1 MSVIHRP
8 IVQERDSRDVASYKI
23 LKHSIEYVNE
33 GYDAV
38 FFPFDK
44 DSAHESVVVARNGML
59 HNGNILPDT
68 YVTIRG
74 KDCVSVL
81 VVMLEAL
88 VSHTYPLNA
97 IYVAQDDGGE
107 GEGEDDD
114 EGEGEG
120 EGEDGDMDE
129 EPTVVSPKRKK

>member
-1 MSVIHRP
+1 
-8 IVQERDSRDVASYKI
+8 
-23 LKHSIEYVNE
+23 
-33 GYDAV
+33 
-38 FFPFDK
+38 
-44 DSAHESVVVARNGML
+44 ML
-59 HNGNILPDT
+59 HTGNILTDT

-120 EGEDGDMDE
+120 EDGDMDE